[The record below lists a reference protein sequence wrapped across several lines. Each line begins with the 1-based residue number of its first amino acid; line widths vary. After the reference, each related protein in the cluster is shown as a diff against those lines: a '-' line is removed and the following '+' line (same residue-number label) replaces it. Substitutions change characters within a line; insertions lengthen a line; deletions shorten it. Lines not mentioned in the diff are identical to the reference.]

1 MKKYKQKKKKHLKRW
16 VKILAVLVLLIPCF
30 FFAKDVYAE
39 YYPFTSIIDESDPE
53 KEISYSAID
62 HTFVDENKEVLK
74 NRVFVVKTNKEQT
87 YSVRSD
93 ENGQLVKGLFQD
105 GEQYHLYDD
114 NGYLMT
120 SDCSVDGV
128 NYKIHEDGN
137 VFHNE
142 WDDGFWYEQGQ
153 IVGKD
158 EDRLVFVKGEKG
170 FYCLNHLDDGK
181 KKVNSSVVLN
191 DGREVRFDE
200 NGNIV
205 SNEVYAANQYY
216 FPVAEANEE
225 AEETYSVPVSKYVKN
240 TSVDGI
246 RLINHRG
253 YHVNAPENT
262 LAAYIESK
270 KMNYQY
276 VETDVQLTSDE
287 VPVLLHNPTL
297 SHMAGINVAID
308 SITEEEA
315 KQFNLHGQTITSLE
329 EFIAYCKAN
338 LITPYIELKTET
350 IHSEDQVKMIF
361 DIVEKYEMVGKVEW
375 ISFSSDLL
383 RMVAQYDQT
392 DMLGYLA
399 GSKSDV
405 SEIQSNAKAMKEDGC
420 NVFFDVHYAAQMS
433 YLDFCKENDIP
444 LELWGIN
451 SIDVMNTLDGYITG
465 VTTDT
470 IRN

>member
-1 MKKYKQKKKKHLKRW
+1 
-16 VKILAVLVLLIPCF
+16 
-30 FFAKDVYAE
+30 
-39 YYPFTSIIDESDPE
+39 
-53 KEISYSAID
+53 
-62 HTFVDENKEVLK
+62 
-74 NRVFVVKTNKEQT
+74 
-87 YSVRSD
+87 
-93 ENGQLVKGLFQD
+93 
-105 GEQYHLYDD
+105 
-114 NGYLMT
+114 
-120 SDCSVDGV
+120 
-128 NYKIHEDGN
+128 
-137 VFHNE
+137 
-142 WDDGFWYEQGQ
+142 
-153 IVGKD
+153 
-158 EDRLVFVKGEKG
+158 
-170 FYCLNHLDDGK
+170 
-181 KKVNSSVVLN
+181 
-191 DGREVRFDE
+191 
-200 NGNIV
+200 
-205 SNEVYAANQYY
+205 
-216 FPVAEANEE
+216 
-225 AEETYSVPVSKYVKN
+225 
-240 TSVDGI
+240 
-246 RLINHRG
+246 
-253 YHVNAPENT
+253 
-262 LAAYIESK
+262 YIESK

-315 KQFNLHGQTITSLE
+315 KQFDLRGQTITSLE

-392 DMLGYLA
+392 DMLGFLA

-405 SEIQSNAKAMKEDGC
+405 SDIQSNVKAMKEDGC
-420 NVFFDVHYAAQMS
+420 NVFLDVHYAAQMS

-451 SIDVMNTLDGYITG
+451 SIDVMNALDGYITG